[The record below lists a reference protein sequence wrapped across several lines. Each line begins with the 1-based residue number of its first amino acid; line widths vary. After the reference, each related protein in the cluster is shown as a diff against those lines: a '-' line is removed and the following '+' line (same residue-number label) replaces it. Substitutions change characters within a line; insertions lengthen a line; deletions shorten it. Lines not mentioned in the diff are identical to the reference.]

1 MSLPDRNNPYSFDE
15 FLEWRN
21 AVDFLNDDP
30 FLLAAID
37 YFAPPFHPSVR
48 ADLDAFAE
56 RLSSRW
62 QHLAD
67 VAGRPENAPSLMHFD
82 GHNNRIDR
90 IVRPAEALE
99 LEREIWHDGM
109 FSEKAD
115 SWGTFVKTF
124 LLAQL
129 GEAGVGCAHCCTSGL
144 ILILERFADT
154 PELRDIL
161 NHLKEGKDGEFAIGA
176 QFLSEIQGGSDVQA
190 NRVEAVQTAGG
201 WRIYGTKFYCSAAHA
216 DYAIITAKPTGSRDV
231 AAFVVPSWLPGD
243 KARERRNGFVI
254 NKLKSKLGT
263 RELPSAEITFG
274 GALAYPVGDLKR
286 GLANIVGIV
295 LAHSRFATGLG
306 AGAYLVRASREAR
319 RYATWRTAFGAT
331 IDRFGLVRRQLD
343 EIDQGAKRIIASGF
357 KMQRELVEL
366 GELDRAEIPSDD
378 EVAEKKRRF
387 RLRMLVMLHKLVV
400 SADSARLTET
410 AMSIFGGHGLMED
423 FSSIPRIYRDAVV
436 LNGAWEGPRNLLLT
450 RIFMDMQ
457 RAAARW
463 YPTTEFVADLLPDT
477 ARETQRALGDRLKW
491 ILAFE
496 SLVADNP
503 ATLEIC
509 DRWDTICGEI
519 FHAYQDAA
527 VAELVT
533 HTPKLLKILD

>member
-1 MSLPDRNNPYSFDE
+1 MSLPDRNNPYNFDD
-15 FLEWRN
+15 FLEWRDGVN
-21 AVDFLNDDP
+21 FLRDDP
-30 FLLAAID
+30 FLVAAID
-37 YFAPPFHPSVR
+37 YFAPAFDAKTR

-67 VAGRPENAPSLMHFD
+67 AAGRPENAPSLLQFD

-90 IVRPAEALE
+90 IVRPTETLE
-99 LEREIWHDGM
+99 LEREIWGDGM
-109 FSEKAD
+109 LSANANP
-115 SWGTFVKTF
+115 WATFIKTY
-124 LLAQL
+124 LMAQL

-154 PELRDIL
+154 PELLGIL
-161 NHLKEGKDGEFAIGA
+161 DHLKEGRDGEYAIGA

-190 NRVEAVQTAGG
+190 NCVEAVQTEDG

-216 DYAIITAKPTGSRDV
+216 DYAVITAKPTGSRDV
-231 AAFVVPSWLPGD
+231 ATFVVPSWLPGD

-263 RELPSAEITFG
+263 RELPTAEITFD
-274 GALAYPVGDLKR
+274 GAVAYQLGDLKR

-306 AGAYLVRASREAR
+306 AGAYLIRASREAQ
-319 RYATWRTAFGAT
+319 RYAEWRTAFGVK
-331 IDRFGLVRRQLD
+331 IERFGLVKRQLA
-343 EIDQGAKRIIASGF
+343 EIDRGATRNIASGF
-357 KMQRELVEL
+357 KMQKEVTELA
-366 GELDRAEIPSDD
+366 ELDKADAPCAD
-378 EVAEKKRRF
+378 EVVEKKRRF
-387 RLRMLVMLHKLVV
+387 RIRMLIMLHKLVV

-423 FSSIPRIYRDAVV
+423 FSSIPRVYRDAVV

-463 YPTTEFVADLLPDT
+463 YAPEEFVAELLPASDR
-477 ARETQRALGDRLKW
+477 ATQRDLGGRLAR
-491 ILAFE
+491 ILEFE
-496 SLVADNP
+496 SLVADDP
-503 ATLEIC
+503 ETLAIC
-509 DRWDTICGEI
+509 DQWDTLCSEI
-519 FHAYQDAA
+519 FHNYQDDA
-527 VAELVT
+527 VAELRA
-533 HTPKLLKILD
+533 HAGNLLQ